1 MVISQGDLF
10 WVDLGDP
17 AGSAPGYV
25 HPHVVIQNNLFNQ
38 SRMNT
43 VVVCALTSNL
53 KRADVPGN
61 VLLDAK
67 EGHLSKRS
75 VVIVS
80 QLFTVDKA
88 QLGERIGKLSGKR
101 VRQILDGIRL
111 LTEPREAEQGPTRS

>member
-1 MVISQGDLF
+1 MINQGDVY

-17 AGSAPGYV
+17 VGSSPGYR
-25 HPHVVIQNNLFNQ
+25 HPHVIIQNNLFNQ

-53 KRADVPGN
+53 NRANAPGN

-67 EGHLSKRS
+67 EARLSKRS

-80 QLFTVDKA
+80 QIFTVDKS
-88 QLGERIGKLSGKR
+88 QLGEYIGRLSINR
-101 VRQILDGIRL
+101 VRQILDGVRL
-111 LTEPREAEQGPTRS
+111 LTEPRDTE